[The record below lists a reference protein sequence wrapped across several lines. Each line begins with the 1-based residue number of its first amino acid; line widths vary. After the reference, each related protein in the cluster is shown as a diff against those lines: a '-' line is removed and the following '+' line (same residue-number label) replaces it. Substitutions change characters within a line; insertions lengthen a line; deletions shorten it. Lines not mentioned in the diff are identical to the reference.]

1 MNNNNAKIMKRGGK
15 KERLNFLERNASYRN
30 DSTTRGIIGY
40 KGHDRW
46 YSSRKAN
53 NKEFKEKW

>member
-1 MNNNNAKIMKRGGK
+1 MKRGGK

-30 DSTTRGIIGY
+30 DSTTRGIISY

-46 YSSRKAN
+46 YSSRKASTAN